1 MSDEES
7 GYGRIMRETI
17 ERHISPAT
25 GELDMDLALA
35 ELKVALDVPDDGMI
49 DLEITVAYWMEQ
61 DYPPTPAQ
69 VARWRAQRRQAKI
82 NQLRAGRVE
91 AWRSDD
97 DLF

>member
-1 MSDEES
+1 MSDEVSWYE
-7 GYGRIMRETI
+7 RTMRRAI

-25 GELDMDLALA
+25 GEIDMDATVA
-35 ELKVALDVPDDGMI
+35 ELKVELPEMSPI

-61 DYPPTPAQ
+61 DYPPTQAQ
-69 VARWRAQRRQAKI
+69 IARQNAQRRQAKI
-82 NQLRAGRVE
+82 NDLRAGRVE